1 MNANFIFIYFY
12 FYFFFI
18 KLKYFILFYYKKF
31 LLVCVGLAEIN
42 YYFKCFS
49 MRERN
54 LVFGLKT
61 ELALV
66 NYSILS
72 LFSLNPQS

>member
-1 MNANFIFIYFY
+1 MNANFIFIYFYFY

-18 KLKYFILFYYKKF
+18 KLKYFILFKKF

>member
-18 KLKYFILFYYKKF
+18 KFKNIYFILYKKF

-54 LVFGLKT
+54 FVFGLKT